1 MQRWLYLVKELL
13 KNVKTSTIKKI
24 ICCLAAILLFS
35 GYTFVDESP
44 YLIINCSLGN
54 NIKIYFNTSSA
65 DNKLVYDKDQ
75 QLLINVTGSSVT
87 GYIERN
93 NEQYSITF
101 PVYDVPYYRTSNNYT
116 YVYIT
121 NVTEIVKNHNV
132 RFYKT
137 LNDETLMFSAVAI
150 LLFFIFLKR

>member
-1 MQRWLYLVKELL
+1 ML
-13 KNVKTSTIKKI
+13 NTKKI
-24 ICCLAAILLFS
+24 NIWKRIDIKVIACILSAVLFT

-44 YLIINCSLGN
+44 YLIIDCSLGAGT
-54 NIKIYFNTSSA
+54 KIYFNTSSA

-75 QLLINVTGSSVT
+75 KLLINVTGSSVS

-93 NEQYSITF
+93 GEQFNVTF

-121 NVTEIVKNHNV
+121 NVTAIVKNHNV
-132 RFYKT
+132 RFYKS
-137 LNDETLMFSAVAI
+137 LNDETLFAATIGI
-150 LLFFIFLKR
+150 LLFFIFLKQR